1 MNGSTPVPQLLILL
15 AALALPTSVLH
26 AQAGAPGGGSGPGGQ
41 ARGAAPGG
49 GRRGGGCCAPLAAPS
64 TPMENMNVFPVP
76 PADFNV
82 VRPDIAHGTVTEVTY
97 DSKTLGITRPLRVY
111 TPPGYSAGQKYP
123 VLYLQ
128 HGLGNISTF
137 WITGAK
143 SNIIAD
149 NLIADG
155 KMKPMIIVYPSGNA
169 QATPQDEK
177 NGDRTQE
184 AYGQPYTDDLLK
196 EIIPY
201 VESHYSVY
209 TDRDHRAIA
218 GMSMGSGQALNI
230 GLTHLDLFSAIA
242 AVAPAPNTL
251 PPAQLVPDPA
261 AVNQQ
266 LHLFWLAS
274 GNLDGLLMRVNM
286 PFHQYLLAHG
296 VNHFWRVDGN
306 AHDTKVMAANFYY
319 YAQKL
324 FQW

>member
-1 MNGSTPVPQLLILL
+1 
-15 AALALPTSVLH
+15 
-26 AQAGAPGGGSGPGGQ
+26 
-41 ARGAAPGG
+41 
-49 GRRGGGCCAPLAAPS
+49 
-64 TPMENMNVFPVP
+64 MENMIFPVP

-111 TPPGYSAGQKYP
+111 TPPGYSTAQKYP

-155 KMKPMIIVYPSGNA
+155 KMKPMLIVYPSGNA

-209 TDRDHRAIA
+209 TDRDHPRCRHVD
-218 GMSMGSGQALNI
+218 GLRSGAE
-230 GLTHLDLFSAIA
+230 HR
-242 AVAPAPNTL
+242 
-251 PPAQLVPDPA
+251 PDPPRPVQRDRRGRPRAQHPA
-261 AVNQQ
+261 AGPTGSRSGRGEHADASV
-266 LHLFWLAS
+266 LAGFRQPRWAADAGQHAFPS
-274 GNLDGLLMRVNM
+274 
-286 PFHQYLLAHG
+286 YLLAHG